1 MKIMNSSD
9 KKINPVYTAFDD
21 SLTKQHFS
29 TKIFKVYLKCIQ
41 RHYPVISVEKICD
54 RAGLSYEY
62 VMDETHWVSVIFDR
76 RFTAECIEATGDPLL
91 PYKSGLISLTPEGM
105 GGLLFYFLKYTLSTT
120 CIYRTI
126 SSQSLNF
133 SKVMSMEIVAEGR
146 GFIHIKYHPINLE
159 TLNDEEQKAL
169 LGNLD
174 NIYQNTVGYIASVPT
189 IHDQKSAEVKHY
201 RESNPKGVPELH
213 MQVMYGD
220 KKPIYRTVGLL
231 LAVSALIA
239 GFGQDWSYRPIEIML
254 SEFVMKCLILGAL
267 SIIVLFCF
275 IINNFL
281 RQRKIQ
287 EEAEKT
293 INKMDLQYRDIQ
305 KAKEALKEKE
315 ELLRIALES
324 NPDSIVLY
332 DMKGNVLFFNQ
343 AFMNTFGWTLDERI
357 GKKMDVFV
365 PEENYEETRQMILQL
380 LAGKSISGFETYRLT
395 KDGRKLPVMISG
407 SIFRNR
413 QGNLEGSIINLK
425 DISENKQLQSELQ
438 QAQKMEAIGT
448 LAGGIAHDFN
458 NILSPIIGYTE
469 MMLDN
474 APEGSDLRESLHE
487 VLVASL
493 RASDL
498 VKQILAFSRQEG
510 KELKPVKIQI
520 IIKELIKL
528 MRASIPTTIAIKQ
541 HIDNNCGMVF
551 ADPTNIHQIAM
562 NLMTNAYHAMETD
575 GGTLT
580 IGLSEVTLSAEDLN
594 SFNLNPGTFVCFSVS
609 DTGHGIEKYLL
620 DRIFEPY
627 FTTKT
632 NGKGTG
638 LGLSVVHGIV
648 KSYKGDI
655 RVYSE
660 PGKGSVFTVYLPVIH
675 MEREETTNMNHL
687 SVRGGDEHILLVDD
701 EEPILKMEKQMLE
714 RLGYQ
719 VTSRTSS
726 MEALEAFRSSLNK
739 FDLVITDMTMP
750 NMTGEKLAC
759 ELKKIRKGIP
769 VIVCTGFSEKISRE
783 RAEALG
789 IDGFLIKPIARNDLA
804 KTIRTVMD
812 MNKEG

>member
-1 MKIMNSSD
+1 MKNNY
-9 KKINPVYTAFDD
+9 KNVNLEYTAFDS

-41 RHYPVISVEKICD
+41 RHYPDISVEKICD
-54 RAGLSYEY
+54 RAGLSYAY
-62 VMDETHWVSVIFDR
+62 IMDETHWVSVIFDR
-76 RFTAECIEATGDPLL
+76 KFTAECIETTGDSLL

-105 GGLLFYFLKYTLSTT
+105 GSLLYHLIKYTLSTT
-120 CIYRTI
+120 RIYRTI

-133 SKVMSMEIVAEGR
+133 SKVMSIEIVAEGK
-146 GFIHIKYHPINLE
+146 GFIYIKYHPVNLE

-169 LGNLD
+169 LENLD

-189 IHDQKSAEVKHY
+189 IHGQQSAEVEHY
-201 RESNPKGVPELH
+201 RESNSKGVPELH
-213 MQVMYGD
+213 LKVMYGD
-220 KKPIYRTVGLL
+220 KKPVYRIAGLF
-231 LAVSALIA
+231 LAISALA
-239 GFGQDWSYRPIEIML
+239 ALFGMGWSYRPIEIML
-254 SEFVMKCLILGAL
+254 SEFVIKCLILGAL
-267 SIIVLFCF
+267 SIIVLFF
-275 IINNFL
+275 FLMIHFL
-281 RQRKIQ
+281 RQKKIQ
-287 EEAEKT
+287 DEAQKT
-293 INKMDLQYRDIQ
+293 IEKMDIQYREIQ

-315 ELLRIALES
+315 ELLRKMAENYPNSYVSIIEKDFTVGFTSGLEFKKQNTNPEQFVGLPLKEVFPDFADISRQHYQETFNGEECTFEFSVKNQHQLCRTVPLHSEDGSIPRILVVIENITERKQLES
-324 NPDSIVLY
+324 
-332 DMKGNVLFFNQ
+332 
-343 AFMNTFGWTLDERI
+343 RI
-357 GKKMDVFV
+357 
-365 PEENYEETRQMILQL
+365 Q
-380 LAGKSISGFETYRLT
+380 
-395 KDGRKLPVMISG
+395 
-407 SIFRNR
+407 
-413 QGNLEGSIINLK
+413 
-425 DISENKQLQSELQ
+425 QS
-438 QAQKMEAIGT
+438 QKMEAIGT

-474 APEGSDLRESLHE
+474 APEGGELRESLHE

-498 VKQILAFSRQEG
+498 VKQILAFSRHEE
-510 KELKPVKIQI
+510 KELKPVKLQI
-520 IIKELIKL
+520 ITKEVIKL
-528 MRASIPTTIAIKQ
+528 MRASIPATIAIKQ
-541 HIDNNCGMVF
+541 DIESNCGMVL

-580 IGLSEVTLSAEDLN
+580 IRLSEVNISAEDLH
-594 SFNLNPGTFVCFSVS
+594 SFDLNPGTFVCFSVS
-609 DTGHGIEKYLL
+609 DTGHGIEKHVL

-648 KSYKGDI
+648 KSYKGEI

-660 PGKGSVFTVYLPVIH
+660 PGKGSVFNVYLPVIH
-675 MEREETTNMNHL
+675 SKREETTIMNHL
-687 SVRGGDEHILLVDD
+687 SVRGGNEHILLVDD
-701 EEPILKMEKQMLE
+701 EEPILKMEKQILE
-714 RLGYQ
+714 RLGYK
-719 VTSRTSS
+719 VTTRTSS
-726 MEALEAFRSSLNK
+726 MEALEAFRASLNK

-750 NMTGEKLAC
+750 NMTGEKLAF

-769 VIVCTGFSEKISRE
+769 VIVCTGFSEKISKE

-789 IDGFLIKPIARNDLA
+789 IDGFLIKPIARDDLA